1 MLPNKW
7 LPMEKHFKNKNI
19 LITGGLGMIG
29 SSIANQL
36 VKWGARVTII
46 DACLKPYGANEFN
59 IHASRDKI
67 KFYKIDIRDLKA
79 LPPIIKGCDIIF
91 NLAGQVSHND
101 SLENPFLDTEINYC
115 GHLNVLET
123 VRRVNPKIKILYSG
137 SRLQFGKIEKIPV
150 NEAHLQR
157 PLTPYA
163 LNKSAAESMY
173 LFYQRLHGIPVVIFR
188 IANPYGPRGQMLHNK
203 YCMINWFIR
212 QAMENKTIT
221 IYGNGEQ
228 IRDYIYIDDLV
239 AAFIHAAVDEGCD
252 GQAFNVGSGLGVTFN
267 KMAEI
272 IIQTVRMGK
281 VIHIPW
287 PKNYINVETGDYIS
301 DIKKIK
307 NVLGWQPEIGLAEG
321 IAKTH
326 AYYKKFKSHYF

>member
-1 MLPNKW
+1 
-7 LPMEKHFKNKNI
+7 MEKHYKNKNI

-36 VKWGARVTII
+36 VKWGAKVTII

-59 IHASRDKI
+59 IHSIRDRINFI
-67 KFYKIDIRDLKA
+67 KMDIRDSHS
-79 LPPIIKGCDIIF
+79 LPAVIKDCHIIF

-101 SLENPFLDTEINYC
+101 SLENPFLDTDINYC

-173 LFYQRLHGIPVVIFR
+173 LFYQRLYGIPVVIFR
-188 IANPYGPRGQMLHNK
+188 IANPYGPRGQMRHNK
-203 YCMINWFIR
+203 YCMINWFVR
-212 QAMENKTIT
+212 QAMDNKTIT

-228 IRDYIYIDDLV
+228 IRDYIYIDDLT
-239 AAFIHAAVDEGCD
+239 AAFVHAAVDKASD
-252 GQAFNVGSGLGVTFN
+252 GQVFNVGSGQGVTF
-267 KMAEI
+267 KRMAEI
-272 IIQTVRMGK
+272 VIQTVQSGK
-281 VIHIPW
+281 ILHVPW

-307 NVLGWQPEIGLAEG
+307 NILGWQPKIVLDAG
-321 IAKTH
+321 IARTFN
-326 AYYKKFKSHYF
+326 YYNKFKSHYF